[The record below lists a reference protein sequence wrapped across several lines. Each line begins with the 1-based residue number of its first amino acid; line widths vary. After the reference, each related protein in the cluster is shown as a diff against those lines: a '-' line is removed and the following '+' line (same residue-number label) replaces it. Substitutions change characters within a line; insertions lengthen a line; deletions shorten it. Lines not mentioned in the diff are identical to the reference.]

1 MFASFRSWVCLA
13 VLACGLAESSAEA
26 RDRRALESQTTNARV
41 EPKLGRGQ
49 HGGDLRLLQS
59 FYQAPRTNG
68 ESNHLFDL
76 WESGGLSGFAK
87 FHGLTNNR
95 ALIIDSHGTDFFT
108 WGGPHYVFRP
118 NTRVLP
124 SGAEL
129 PSYSV
134 RDFAQVMGPG
144 AAASIHNVVIAG
156 CNQRGA
162 LKTSEF
168 RRYFVNAT
176 NITYMAAGNLSYKP
190 CFFQALNRHSL
201 NIEPLYG
208 RPSLTTNGATRM
220 EISRV
225 ASPGAVLLGNYVAEL
240 FEPGAR
246 RPYRIQR
253 AGREL
258 LEPGIQPSTSATSL
272 LPPFD
277 SAFPTSAFVEPAN
290 GNRGDWR

>member
-1 MFASFRSWVCLA
+1 MFASIRHCVCLA
-13 VLACGLAESSAEA
+13 VLACGLAGSSADA
-26 RDRRALESQTTNARV
+26 RDRRALEGHATDARV

-49 HGGDLRLLQS
+49 HGGELRLLQS
-59 FYQAPRTNG
+59 FHQAPRTNG

-108 WGGPHYVFRP
+108 WGGSQYVFRP

-124 SGAEL
+124 PGTDL

-134 RDFAQVMGPG
+134 RDFAQVMGPA

-162 LKTSEF
+162 FKASEV

-176 NITYMAAGNLSYKP
+176 NITYMAAGNLAYKP

-208 RPSLTTNGATRM
+208 RPSVTTNGATRM

-225 ASPGAVLLGNYVAEL
+225 ASPGAVVLGNYVAEL

-246 RPYRIQR
+246 HPYRIQR

-258 LEPGIQPSTSATSL
+258 LEPGVLPTTPATTR
-272 LPPFD
+272 LPAFD
-277 SAFPTSAFVEPAN
+277 FAFPAASAGVEPAS
-290 GNRGDWR
+290 GDRAE

>member
-1 MFASFRSWVCLA
+1 MFASFQYCVGLA
-13 VLACGLAESSAEA
+13 VLAGGLAGSSVEA
-26 RDRRALESQTTNARV
+26 RDRRALEFPTTNPRV

-59 FYQAPRTNG
+59 FHQAPQTNA
-68 ESNHLFDL
+68 ESNHFFDL

-95 ALIIDSHGTDFFT
+95 ALIIDSHGTDLFT
-108 WGGPHYVFRP
+108 WGGTQYVFRP

-134 RDFAQVMGPG
+134 RDFAQVMGP
-144 AAASIHNVVIAG
+144 AAAANIHNVVIAG

-162 LKTSEF
+162 FKASEV

-176 NITYMAAGNLSYKP
+176 NVTYMAAGNLAYKP

-240 FEPGAR
+240 FVPGAR
-246 RPYRIQR
+246 HPYRVQR

-258 LEPGIQPSTSATSL
+258 LEPGVQPATPATTQ
-272 LPPFD
+272 LPTFD
-277 SAFPTSAFVEPAN
+277 SAFPASALVEPAN
-290 GNRGDWR
+290 GELGD